1 MSTSAERIIVFIWAA
16 VGVGALIVGA
26 IGEAD
31 DRVMHPLAVG
41 GVIAAIC
48 FGAIV
53 ATWALRSTHRHAHA
67 RVAELEQAVV
77 AQNSVETELH
87 KTVHEAAVAA
97 AGGGGAITDTDS
109 GLLNETYLRAAL
121 VGRVHNARRHLRPLA
136 YCIVHVGRDA
146 DSPDAPEPSA
156 ERVAAILDETLR
168 DADTSCRLDDGRF
181 GLLLEDT
188 PEDGAVWTLE
198 RVRRNVTEQLPG
210 ATVWAG
216 VATYPAHATNS
227 DELAATARDA
237 LARAREWKQSR
248 IEVAARIG

>member
-1 MSTSAERIIVFIWAA
+1 MSSSAERIIVFTWAA
-16 VGVGALIVGA
+16 VGVGALVIGA

-31 DRVMHPLAVG
+31 DRVMRPLAVG
-41 GVIAAIC
+41 AVIAAIC
-48 FGAIV
+48 FGAII
-53 ATWALRSTHRHAHA
+53 ATWVLRSGHRHVYDRLAT
-67 RVAELEQAVV
+67 LEAAVV

-87 KTVHEAAVAA
+87 RTVHDAAVAA
-97 AGGGGAITDTDS
+97 AGGGGAITDADS

-136 YCIVHVGRDA
+136 YCIVHVGRD
-146 DSPDAPEPSA
+146 PDTPGTHEPSA
-156 ERVAAILDETLR
+156 DRVAAILDETLR

-198 RVRRNVTEQLPG
+198 RVRRNITEHLPG
-210 ATVWAG
+210 VTVWAG
-216 VATYPAHATNS
+216 IATYPAHATDS

-237 LARAREWKQSR
+237 LARAREWQQSR

>member
-16 VGVGALIVGA
+16 VGVGALVVGA

-31 DRVMHPLAVG
+31 DRVMRPLAVG
-41 GVIAAIC
+41 GVVAAIC

-53 ATWALRSTHRHAHA
+53 ATWALRPNPAQAA
-67 RVAELEQAVV
+67 RRIADLEQAVI
-77 AQNSVETELH
+77 AQNSIETELQR
-87 KTVHEAAVAA
+87 TVHDAAAAA
-97 AGGGGAITDTDS
+97 AGGSGAITDADS

-136 YCIVHVGRDA
+136 YCIVHVGSEP
-146 DSPDAPEPSA
+146 DSPEAHEPSA
-156 ERVAAILDETLR
+156 KRIAAILDETLR
-168 DADTSCRLDDGRF
+168 DADTSTRLDDGRF

-188 PEDGAVWTLE
+188 PEDGAVWTIE

-216 VATYPAHATNS
+216 VATYPVHATDS
-227 DELAATARDA
+227 DELAAMARDA
-237 LARAREWKQSR
+237 LARAREWTQSR
-248 IEVAARIG
+248 IEVAARLG